1 MTLDIEDLSRQDGGV
16 HSNGHP
22 GTQARITLQSAVRR
36 SNKCN
41 DQVEPPSSNVP
52 GTQTVW
58 VKTFGCAHN
67 VSDSEY
73 MMGQLQAYG
82 YK

>member
-1 MTLDIEDLSRQDGGV
+1 MTLDIEDLSRQDGGD
-16 HSNGHP
+16 NGSRSAAGP
-22 GTQARITLQSAVRR
+22 QVTLHTIGKR
-36 SNKCN
+36 SDKL
-41 DQVEPPSSNVP
+41 DMVEAALSSNVP
-52 GTQTVW
+52 GTQSVW
-58 VKTFGCAHN
+58 VKTFGCSHN

>member
-1 MTLDIEDLSRQDGGV
+1 MTLDIEDLSRQDGGDN
-16 HSNGHP
+16 SNGTL
-22 GTQARITLQSAVRR
+22 GSRARVTLQTVGRKSQKHNIQDEAA
-36 SNKCN
+36 
-41 DQVEPPSSNVP
+41 SSLIP
-52 GTQTVW
+52 GVQSVW